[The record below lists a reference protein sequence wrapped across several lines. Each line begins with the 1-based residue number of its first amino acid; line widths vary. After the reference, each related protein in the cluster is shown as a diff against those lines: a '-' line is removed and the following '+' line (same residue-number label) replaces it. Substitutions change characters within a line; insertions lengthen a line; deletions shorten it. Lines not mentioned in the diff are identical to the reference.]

1 MSEELLT
8 VKQVSQVLKTNTAYV
23 YRLRDAGLLK
33 FMKLGTLKCRRSALD
48 EFIRSMDGMDV
59 TDPLH
64 IKPLGTEG
72 AANEPD

>member
-1 MSEELLT
+1 MNEELLT
-8 VKQVSQVLKTNTAYV
+8 VKQVSQVLNTNTAYV

-33 FMKLGTLKCRRSALD
+33 FMKLGTLKCRRSVLD
-48 EFIRSMDGMDV
+48 DFIRSMDGMDA

-64 IKPLGTEG
+64 IKPLYTEG

>member
-1 MSEELLT
+1 MNEELLT

-48 EFIRSMDGMDV
+48 AFIRSMDGMDA

-64 IKPLGTEG
+64 IKPLDTEG
-72 AANEPD
+72 AANEPN

>member
-1 MSEELLT
+1 MSEELLS

-23 YRLRDAGLLK
+23 YRLRDSGLLK

-48 EFIRSMDGMDV
+48 DFIRSMDGMDA

-64 IKPLGTEG
+64 IKPLDTEG
-72 AANEPD
+72 DANEHN

>member
-8 VKQVSQVLKTNTAYV
+8 VKQVASVLKTNTAYV

-48 EFIRSMDGMDV
+48 AFIRNMDGMDV

-64 IKPLGTEG
+64 IKPLDTEG

>member
-1 MSEELLT
+1 MNEELLT
-8 VKQVSQVLKTNTAYV
+8 VKQVASVLKTNTAYV

-48 EFIRSMDGMDV
+48 AFIRSMDGMDA
-59 TDPLH
+59 TDPEH
-64 IKPLGTEG
+64 IKPLDTEG

>member
-1 MSEELLT
+1 MSEELLS

-64 IKPLGTEG
+64 IKPLEG
-72 AANEPD
+72 GNP

>member
-8 VKQVSQVLKTNTAYV
+8 VKQTAAVLKTNTAYV
-23 YRLRDAGLLK
+23 YRLKNAGLLK

-64 IKPLGTEG
+64 IKPLEG
-72 AANEPD
+72 GGNP